1 MRTVPTFVVTPTT
14 LSCKMNS
21 RNHYIIPYY
30 CKLCVSMP
38 CIRIS
43 PPRIPHRIQF
53 DATIIILNA
62 SVTIHLH
69 CVHRAVDPPVVSVLP
84 DSYVVKEGGEINMEC
99 RYDSNPS
106 SLKKVTW

>member
-1 MRTVPTFVVTPTT
+1 M
-14 LSCKMNS
+14 
-21 RNHYIIPYY
+21 
-30 CKLCVSMP
+30 
-38 CIRIS
+38 S
-43 PPRIPHRIQF
+43 PPRIPPPRIRF
-53 DATIIILNA
+53 DATIIINA

-69 CVHRAVDPPVVSVLP
+69 CVHRPVDPPVVSVLP